1 MKCSATRRNGMNM
14 VTKNNTYVGTF
25 SISFRVQATDE
36 EAAADELYTLLNDRI
51 LNGISAAAFALHDE
65 ITLIHKGE
73 NNE

>member
-1 MKCSATRRNGMNM
+1 MNM

-25 SISFRVQATDE
+25 SISFRVQAIDE
-36 EAAADELYTLLNDRI
+36 ETAADELYEVLNDRI

-65 ITLIHKGE
+65 IVLIYKGE